1 MSAASADPGREGAR
15 SRSGPARFFVR
26 LWKNPVAFLG
36 FVLSLVVGI
45 LAIFAPLLATH
56 DPFVQAVLERF
67 QGPSLGHLLGTDNF
81 GRDTWSRILYGYRT
95 SVGVAFSAV
104 ALATMIGSTI
114 GLVSAYLGGWW
125 DRILMRLMDILL
137 AFPIILLAIG
147 ILAVLGPGRWNTALA
162 IGIVY
167 LPIFARLA
175 RGPALSVLSWEYVTA
190 ARALGG
196 SGTRIVAR
204 HVAPNIV
211 APILV
216 QTTLS
221 LSTAI
226 LVEASLSFLGLGTQ
240 PPEASLGLMLSS
252 SRDYMLLSPWVSV
265 FSGLAILLASFGF
278 NLFGDGL
285 RDLLDPALRS
295 DTGF

>member
-1 MSAASADPGREGAR
+1 MSGLW
-15 SRSGPARFFVR
+15 RFFRR
-26 LWKNPVAFLG
+26 LWRNPVAFLG
-36 FVLSLVVGI
+36 FVLSTVVVL
-45 LAIFAPLLATH
+45 LALLAPLLATH
-56 DPFVQAVLERF
+56 DPFAQAVLERYE
-67 QGPSLGHLLGTDNF
+67 GPSAAHLLGTDNF

-95 SVGVAFSAV
+95 SVGVALSAV
-104 ALATMIGSTI
+104 AFATLLGGVI
-114 GLVSAYLGGWW
+114 GLAAAYLGGWW
-125 DRILMRLMDILL
+125 DRVLMRLMDILL

-147 ILAVLGPGRWNTALA
+147 ILAVLGPGRFNTALA

-175 RGPALSVLSWEYVTA
+175 RAPALSVLSWEYVTA

-196 SGTRIVAR
+196 TGLRIVGR
-204 HVAPNIV
+204 HVAPNIA

-216 QTTLS
+216 QTALS

-295 DTGF
+295 DTGL